1 MPLSARHRCA
11 MPGLLVAL
19 ALAGGAVASGCTT
32 APITPPPHIQHPPST
47 PKVSGPCEDF
57 ELDVTR
63 VWSSETKAEIS
74 AGIVEVGG
82 EWGQRVVLDVTTR
95 LDAVSRGWVLM
106 KQSVCKDH
114 LVRKT
119 LPAEAYNRISSC
131 LDTVLVR
138 QSTLLAIAQSPSR
151 DALSKMSETLRNIG
165 DELHVCRGRALD
177 RTYDTATDFSRADAA
192 GEEVRR
198 TPDQK
203 VRSLLAEAQTLKT
216 LVQYD
221 EAKLKAKQALD
232 LTSELQLT
240 RLRVDALVLSAN
252 VEKHLGNYPG
262 SEALARRAVVRA
274 EAASYAEGLFRA
286 VRAMAGAQIAQAKY
300 RSAELSAKRAKALAA
315 EGSKEASD
323 ARFLLGRIYTRQ
335 ADYPRALENYNAA
348 LEIDLVKLG
357 RGHPDIGAIYNNI
370 AVVYD
375 AQGQYV
381 QALAVYQ
388 KALDVYLAALG
399 EDHPSTAAAY
409 NNIGVVRRRQGDY
422 AEALVVYQ
430 KALGIYVAAL
440 GEDHPATA
448 ISYSNIGLVYEGTGD
463 YDRALTL
470 YEKALRIEK
479 KTLGNGH
486 PDTAITYSHLGSV
499 HDERGEYVR
508 ALAMYQ
514 TALDIKLKVFGEAHP
529 STSATYNNL
538 GFVYEHQGDYDGALS
553 MYEKALAIDRKV
565 LPEGHPESVPPH
577 HNIGRVS
584 EKQGNFERALSMY
597 KKTLSIRRQAHG
609 EGHKKT
615 VAAQRDIQRLCDG
628 GYRPAC
634 D

>member
-1 MPLSARHRCA
+1 MSLRARRRCE
-11 MPGLLVAL
+11 MPGVLVAL
-19 ALAGGAVASGCTT
+19 ALVGGAVGSGCAT
-32 APITPPPHIQHPPST
+32 APMTPPPHLERPPST
-47 PKVSGPCEDF
+47 PKVAGPCEDF
-57 ELDVTR
+57 ELDVRR

-74 AGIVEVGG
+74 AGIVGVGG

-106 KQSVCKDH
+106 KESVCKDH

-119 LPAEAYNRISSC
+119 LPAEAYNRIASC

-151 DALSKMSETLRNIG
+151 DALSKMSETLQNIG
-165 DELHVCRGRALD
+165 DELHWCRGRALD
-177 RTYDTATDFSRADAA
+177 RTYDTAADFSRADAT

-198 TPDQK
+198 TPDQQA
-203 VRSLLAEAQTLKT
+203 RSLLAEAQTLKT

-221 EAKLKAKQALD
+221 AAKLKAKQALA
-232 LTSELQLT
+232 LTSEHQLAL
-240 RLRVDALVLSAN
+240 LRVDALVLSAN
-252 VEKHLGNYPG
+252 LERHLGNYRG

-286 VRAMAGAQIAQAKY
+286 VRVMAGAQIGQAKY
-300 RSAELSAKRAKALAA
+300 KSAELSAKRAKALAA

-323 ARFLLGRIYTRQ
+323 AFFLLGRLYSRQ
-335 ADYPRALENYNAA
+335 AEYPRALENYNAS

-375 AQGQYV
+375 AQGEYS
-381 QALAVYQ
+381 QALAVYE
-388 KALDVYLAALG
+388 KALDIYLAALG
-399 EDHPSTAAAY
+399 EDHPATAAAY
-409 NNIGVVRRRQGDY
+409 NNIGVVLRRQGDN
-422 AEALVVYQ
+422 AKALAVYQ

-440 GEDHPATA
+440 GEEHPSAA
-448 ISYSNIGLVYEGTGD
+448 ISYSNIGRVYEGKGD
-463 YDRALTL
+463 YERALAL
-470 YEKALRIEK
+470 YQKALRIEEK
-479 KTLGNGH
+479 ALGKGH
-486 PDTAITYSHLGSV
+486 PDTAITYGHLGSV
-499 HDERGEYVR
+499 HDERGEYDS

-514 TALDIKLKVFGEAHP
+514 TALDIKLRVFGEAHP
-529 STSATYNNL
+529 STSITYNNL
-538 GFVYEHQGDYDGALS
+538 GFVYEHQGDFDGALS

-565 LPEGHPESVPPH
+565 LPEGHPESAPPH

-584 EKQGNFERALSMY
+584 EKQGNLERALAMY
-597 KKTLSIRRQAHG
+597 KKTLSIRRQALG
-609 EGHKKT
+609 EEHKKT
-615 VAAQRDIQRLCDG
+615 VAARRDIQRLCDG